1 MSDVHPL
8 EWRAV
13 KLTDVAD
20 IWFSGVDKKSNPS
33 ERPIRLCNYVDVF
46 RNREIRPNLDFMRA
60 TATQAEIDRNSL
72 LKGDVVFTK
81 DSETAD
87 EIAECAFVA
96 ESADDLVCGYHLA
109 IARPHASQ
117 LLGSFLAH
125 SLRLPKTRHQ
135 FVRSANGVVRY
146 GLTLDAIDEVTLAVP
161 AIVEQRRIIAV
172 LDTWDRAIDA
182 TESLIAAQQKR
193 LKAAVK
199 RLVWSD
205 LDDWRPLS
213 AFMEPSRERVGD
225 GRALEV
231 FSVTRNGLKPQLE
244 HFNKRIANEDIAR
257 HMLLKPAEFVLSGL
271 NFWLGSV
278 AVSDLK
284 HDVCIS
290 PDYKVFRFKETA
302 NPDYFR
308 HLVRTDAFREL
319 LISCSTERASIV
331 RRNFNRGMF
340 LESEIPVPPAAEQG
354 RRAGVLDA
362 IAVELK
368 VIEARRSLL
377 RSQKRGLMQ
386 KLLTGEWRL
395 DERFDPPMLAPRA
408 ACVGGAE

>member
-1 MSDVHPL
+1 MSDVYPL
-8 EWRAV
+8 GWRIV

-33 ERPIRLCNYVDVF
+33 ERPVRLCNYVDVF
-46 RNREIRPNLDFMRA
+46 RNREIRSNLDFMRA
-60 TATQAEIDRNSL
+60 TATQAEIERNRL

-96 ESADDLVCGYHLA
+96 ESVDDLVCGYHLA
-109 IARPHASQ
+109 IARPHTSQ

-146 GLTLDAIDEVTLAVP
+146 GLTLDAVDEVTLAVP
-161 AIVEQRRIIAV
+161 AIVEQRRIVAV

-182 TESLIAAQQKR
+182 TDSLIAAKRKR
-193 LKAAVK
+193 LNVAAK

-205 LDDWRPLS
+205 QDDWRPLS
-213 AFMEPSRERVGD
+213 AYMEPSRDRVGD

-231 FSVTRNGLKPQLE
+231 FSVTRDGLKPQLE

-257 HMLLKPAEFVLSGL
+257 HMLLKPGEFVLSGL

-284 HDVCIS
+284 KDVCIS

-308 HLVRTDAFREL
+308 HLVRTDNFREL

-331 RRNFNRGMF
+331 RRNFNRGLF
-340 LESEIPVPPAAEQG
+340 LESEIPVPPVAEQE
-354 RRAGVLDA
+354 RRARALDA
-362 IAVELK
+362 ITVELK
-368 VIEARRSLL
+368 VIEARHSLL
-377 RSQKRGLMQ
+377 LSQKRGLMQ

-395 DERFDPPMLAPRA
+395 GERFDPPMLAPRSVR
-408 ACVGGAE
+408 VGGVA